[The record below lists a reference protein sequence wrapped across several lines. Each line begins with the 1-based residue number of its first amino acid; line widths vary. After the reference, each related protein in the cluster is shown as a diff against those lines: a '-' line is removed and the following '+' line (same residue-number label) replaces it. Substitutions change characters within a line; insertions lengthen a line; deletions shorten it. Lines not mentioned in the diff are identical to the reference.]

1 MQKNNFNVF
10 IPLLFAVVLAIGMQ
24 LGFKMYE
31 SIKGKS
37 SKTASSFLSSG
48 RGNSEFDEILNY
60 VQAKYVD
67 TVNVE
72 QFTDRAFNRA
82 LHELDPHSS
91 YISPSELQD
100 VEESLQGNFD
110 GIGVEF
116 SIVKDTLVVIT
127 PIAGGPSEALGIRA
141 GDKIV
146 KINDS
151 TAVKLDNEQI
161 VKKLRGIRGTKVK
174 VSIYRKG
181 VPELLD
187 FTITRDKIPL
197 VSVDAG
203 YMMDN
208 QVGYIKVNRFS
219 ATTYEE
225 FMTKLAALKE
235 SGMTKLIL
243 DLRQNPGGFLNAAV
257 DIADEFLPG
266 QSLIVYTEG
275 RTYKRKDY
283 KAGRDGLFE
292 QGDLVVLV
300 DEGSASASEIVSGAV
315 QDWDRGEII
324 GRRSFGKGLV
334 QEQYDLSNGGAL
346 RLTVARYH
354 TPSGRC
360 IQKSYEDGIDAY
372 EEDLEH
378 RYEDG
383 ELENP
388 DSVSAKQKID
398 SSQVFKTKIKGR
410 KVYGGGGISPD
421 ISVPLEKLS
430 SAFVARARGVV
441 PQFVYNYYS
450 NHQPEFK
457 QYATVDAF
465 AKNFTISNAMF
476 DEYEKT
482 VKTELKILDEKQ
494 LNANRGLIETT
505 MKAYFARQLWGNDG
519 FYPII
524 NKEDKTLQKAYQTI
538 LN

>member
-24 LGFKMYE
+24 LGYKMYE
-31 SIKGKS
+31 TVKAKPQGR
-37 SKTASSFLSSG
+37 ASGFLSSG
-48 RGNSEFDEILNY
+48 GSASEFDEILNY

-72 QFTDRAFNRA
+72 EFTDKAFNRA

-91 YISPSELQD
+91 YISPAELQD

-110 GIGVEF
+110 GIGIEF
-116 SIVKDTLVVIT
+116 SIVKDTLVVVT

-151 TAVKLDNEQI
+151 TAIKLDNEQI
-161 VKKLRGIRGTKVK
+161 VKKLRGNRGTKVK
-174 VSIYRKG
+174 VSIYRQG

-187 FTITRDKIPL
+187 FSITRDKIPL

-203 YMMDN
+203 YMIDN

-225 FMTKLAALKE
+225 FMNKLSALKE

-292 QGDLVVLV
+292 DGDLTVLV
-300 DEGSASASEIVSGAV
+300 DEGSASASEIVSGAI
-315 QDWDRGEII
+315 QDWDRGTIV

-334 QEQYDLSNGGAL
+334 QEQYDLNNGGAL

-372 EEDLEH
+372 EEDLAK

-383 ELENP
+383 ELEHP
-388 DSVSAKQKID
+388 DSVLATPKVDSA
-398 SSQVFKTKIKGR
+398 QVFKTLLKKR

-421 ISVPLEKLS
+421 VSVPLEKLS

-450 NHQPEFK
+450 NHQSEFK
-457 QYATVDAF
+457 QYPNVAAF
-465 AKNFTISNAMF
+465 TKNFVVSSGMF
-476 DEYEKT
+476 DEYRKT
-482 VKTELKILDEKQ
+482 VKAELKILDDKQ
-494 LNANRGLIETT
+494 LTANKGLIETT

-524 NKEDKTLQKAYQTI
+524 NKDDKTLQKAYQEI
-538 LN
+538 LK

>member
-24 LGFKMYE
+24 LGYKMYE
-31 SIKGKS
+31 TVKGKPQGR
-37 SKTASSFLSSG
+37 ASSFLSSG
-48 RGNSEFDEILNY
+48 GSASEFDEILNY

-72 QFTDRAFNRA
+72 EFTDKAFNKA

-91 YISPSELQD
+91 YISPASLQE

-116 SIVKDTLVVIT
+116 SIVKDTLVVVT
-127 PIAGGPSEALGIRA
+127 PISGGPSEALGIRA

-151 TAVKLDNEQI
+151 TAIKLDNEQI
-161 VKKLRGIRGTKVK
+161 VKKLRGNRGTKVK
-174 VSIYRKG
+174 VSIYRQG

-203 YMMDN
+203 YMIDN
-208 QVGYIKVNRFS
+208 QVGYIKINRFS

-225 FMTKLAALKE
+225 FMGKLSALKE

-292 QGDLVVLV
+292 DGDLTVLV
-300 DEGSASASEIVSGAV
+300 DEGSASASEIVSGAI
-315 QDWDRGEII
+315 QDWDRGTIV

-334 QEQYDLSNGGAL
+334 QEQYDLNNGGAL

-372 EEDLEH
+372 EEDLTK

-383 ELENP
+383 ELEHP
-388 DSVSAKQKID
+388 DSILATPKVDSA
-398 SSQVFKTKIKGR
+398 QVFKTLLKKR

-450 NHQPEFK
+450 NHQSEFK
-457 QYATVDAF
+457 QYPNVDAF
-465 AKNFTISNAMF
+465 AKNFVVSSTMF
-476 DEYEKT
+476 DEYRKT
-482 VKTELKILDEKQ
+482 VKAELKILDDKQ
-494 LNANRGLIETT
+494 LTDNRGLIETT

-524 NKEDKTLQKAYQTI
+524 NKDDKTLQKAYQEI
-538 LN
+538 LK